1 MCTAREA
8 VPSSWRSW
16 CVLCPPLVRF
26 GGQTRLS
33 DRLTC
38 RMLSVLFRVSPIR
51 GTSVKRSLH
60 VVSTIGGSAS
70 FFVLFLA
77 IGRVDTM
84 FEHHTLP
91 LGEWGGVV
99 IALVV
104 TVALC
109 FVATAVA
116 TWGAGALPRLRLLCC
131 IAIGGA
137 AWFALM
143 GLLSPR

>member
-1 MCTAREA
+1 VVSNAGLGPAKTPKVACGIAGVIEPDPLIA
-8 VPSSWRSW
+8 
-16 CVLCPPLVRF
+16 CCPCASGL
-26 GGQTRLS
+26 G
-33 DRLTC
+33 
-38 RMLSVLFRVSPIR
+38 PIR
-51 GTSVKRSLH
+51 GISVKRSLH

-77 IGRVDTM
+77 IGRVATM

-109 FVATAVA
+109 FVATAAA

-137 AWFALM
+137 AWFSLM